1 MADILVVKVNMFLK
15 HEKFDS
21 LCNYIRESS
30 KTGVVILPPYCDAQ
44 IVPDNIE
51 IQVKNVCEMKGE
63 NMNNETTTITLNK
76 IVDCEDKNEKL
87 EKNKPMTYNEI
98 RQAVGLEPIKESNKS
113 FIQDQCAAI
122 YEYMKGSEKC

>member
-1 MADILVVKVNMFLK
+1 MTNILVVKVNMFLK
-15 HEKFDS
+15 PQEFDN

-63 NMNNETTTITLNK
+63 
-76 IVDCEDKNEKL
+76 
-87 EKNKPMTYNEI
+87 
-98 RQAVGLEPIKESNKS
+98 
-113 FIQDQCAAI
+113 
-122 YEYMKGSEKC
+122 